1 MNDEPAVPPHVAAIQ
16 RMSAALDA
24 KRREIGLSLLGM
36 FVVLV
41 MARGIHVIHNGQ
53 RGVLRRFGRVSNG
66 SVAPGV
72 SYVIPIAERLDVMDV
87 GAVNSVAFGESLALI
102 SGDENLVNVTG
113 QVQYRVDDP
122 GRFTTAASQPE
133 GLIRSVA
140 EEVLTR
146 EVSWRRVDD
155 ILTTDRSALQESIR
169 RGEQSAADRA
179 GVGMTIIDVALNIV
193 SPPPEARSSF
203 AAVSDAAS
211 EREKKINEA
220 EGKAAQSLSLA
231 SAEADEQRRGAAAS
245 ATEQTESARAAAA
258 SFTALAAEARKARP
272 AARQRLYRKA
282 VAQLLQNA
290 RVIGLPGDGSR
301 AHLRLDLKG
310 ASVNPMPLPSPSATE
325 PQPQPKPEPQP
336 EP

>member
-1 MNDEPAVPPHVAAIQ
+1 VNEQQAVPRHVAAIQ
-16 RMSAALDA
+16 RISAAVYA
-24 KRREIGLSLLGM
+24 QRRAIVLAILG
-36 FVVLV
+36 VIAAGVI
-41 MARGIHVIHNGQ
+41 ASGIHVIHNGQ
-53 RGVLRRFGRVSNG
+53 RGVLRRFGRVTNG

-72 SYVIPIAERLDVMDV
+72 SYIIPVAERLDVMDT
-87 GAVNSVAFGESLALI
+87 GAVNTVAFGESLALI

-133 GLIRSVA
+133 DLIRSVA

-179 GVGMTIIDVALNIV
+179 GVGVTIIDVALNVV

-220 EGKAAQSLSLA
+220 QGKAAQSLSLA
-231 SAEADEQRRGAAAS
+231 SAEADEKRRSAEAS
-245 ATEQTESARAAAA
+245 ATEQTESARSAAA

-282 VAQLLQNA
+282 VTQLLQSA
-290 RVIGLPGDGSR
+290 RVVILPGDGSR
-301 AHLRLDLKG
+301 EHLRLDLNG
-310 ASVNPMPLPSPSATE
+310 GNVNPIPLPSPSATE
-325 PQPQPKPEPQP
+325 PQPQPKPEP
-336 EP
+336 